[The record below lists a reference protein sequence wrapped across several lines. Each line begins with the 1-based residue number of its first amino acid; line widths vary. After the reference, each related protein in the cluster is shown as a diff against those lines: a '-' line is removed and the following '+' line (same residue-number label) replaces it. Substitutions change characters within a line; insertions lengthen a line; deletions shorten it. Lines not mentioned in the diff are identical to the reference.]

1 MSFITDRLPE
11 SGLIRQRKEGAE
23 VGAELIPVS
32 TTILPE
38 RNLVDNSRKQA
49 VF

>member
-1 MSFITDRLPE
+1 MSAKLIPVSTTILPE
-11 SGLIRQRKEGAE
+11 SKQSSRDFYKFIL
-23 VGAELIPVS
+23 VS

-38 RNLVDNSRKQA
+38 RNLVEISRKQA